1 MTLGQSFNY
10 LLCLCALLSFCEHY
24 SSHPELLRPG
34 AVGLLGM
41 DVHESFLSQAVGVA
55 YHEVS
60 CVIQDALLGSAPLA
74 GCCATLCSL
83 ETAFAMS
90 VPLKLTSF

>member
-1 MTLGQSFNY
+1 M
-10 LLCLCALLSFCEHY
+10 LSVCELY
-24 SSHPELLRPG
+24 CSHPELLRPG

-41 DVHESFLSQAVGVA
+41 HVHESFLSQAVGVA
-55 YHEVS
+55 YHEAF
-60 CVIQDALLGSAPLA
+60 CVIQDVLLGSAPLA
-74 GCCATLCSL
+74 GCCAALCSL